1 LPGTR
6 TTLTT
11 KVTKE
16 YQESSGTLVFVR
28 IRWKVL
34 TIPVLWA
41 VFVSPAQADSPLPKN
56 VRVSRVVILKSV
68 RELRLMDGDKVLKTY
83 KVALGP
89 HPVGPKQKQGD
100 GKTPE
105 GVYTI
110 SGRNINSAYHR
121 SLRVSYPSGEDVARA
136 KKAGVDPGGD
146 IFIHGLP
153 KAYAWLGEA
162 HRMHDWTLGCIAVT
176 NDEIEEI
183 WRAVP
188 NGTTVE
194 IKP

>member
-1 LPGTR
+1 VRFRWQFL
-6 TTLTT
+6 TL
-11 KVTKE
+11 
-16 YQESSGTLVFVR
+16 
-28 IRWKVL
+28 
-34 TIPVLWA
+34 PVLWA
-41 VFVSPAQADSPLPKN
+41 AFVAPVQAETSLPKN
-56 VRVSRVVILKSV
+56 VHVSRVMILKSV

-89 HPVGPKQKQGD
+89 YPVGPKQKQGD

-105 GVYTI
+105 GVYKI
-110 SGRNINSAYHR
+110 SGRNVNSAYHR
-121 SLRVSYPSGEDVARA
+121 SLRVSYPNTEDVARA
-136 KKAGVDPGGD
+136 KKAGVNPGGD

-153 KAYAWLGEA
+153 KSYAWLGAA
-162 HRMHDWTLGCIAVT
+162 HRAHDWTLGCIAVT
-176 NDEIEEI
+176 NEEIEEI

>member
-1 LPGTR
+1 M
-6 TTLTT
+6 
-11 KVTKE
+11 
-16 YQESSGTLVFVR
+16 R
-28 IRWKVL
+28 IRWKFL

-41 VFVSPAQADSPLPKN
+41 AFVAPLRADSSLPKDAH
-56 VRVSRVVILKSV
+56 VSRVVILKSV
-68 RELRLMDGDKVLKTY
+68 RELRLMDGEKVLKTY

-100 GKTPE
+100 GRTPE

-110 SGRNINSAYHR
+110 SGRNVNSAYHR
-121 SLRVSYPSGEDVARA
+121 SLRVSYPSAEDLARA

-153 KAYAWLGEA
+153 KAYAWVGA
-162 HRMHDWTLGCIAVT
+162 GHRMHDWTLGCIAVT

-183 WRAVP
+183 WRAVA

>member
-1 LPGTR
+1 MRGRGQL
-6 TTLTT
+6 
-11 KVTKE
+11 VTI
-16 YQESSGTLVFVR
+16 L
-28 IRWKVL
+28 
-34 TIPVLWA
+34 VLWA
-41 VFVSPAQADSPLPKN
+41 ALVAPSIASDSLPNN
-56 VRVSRVVILKSV
+56 VHVSRVIILKSV
-68 RELRLMDGDKVLKTY
+68 RELRLMDGAKVLKTY

-89 HPVGPKQKQGD
+89 HPAGPKQKQGD

-110 SGRNINSAYHR
+110 SGRNVNSAYHR
-121 SLRVSYPSGEDVARA
+121 SLRVSYPSAADIAGA

-153 KAYAWLGEA
+153 KAYAWLGAA
-162 HRMHDWTLGCIAVT
+162 HRAHDWTLGCIAVT

-183 WRAVP
+183 WRAVA